1 MQQSGITPRYDPAMI
16 KRCLVVVVLGL
27 LVGPAVAEPSKA
39 KPPNPP
45 KIEGMFGFNSM
56 KVETAKCAKVTG
68 ALLTKLTNNYRCVT
82 PDNAEGSS
90 GVTITATCNAK
101 NGKGESMYLLFAN
114 AKDCNA
120 ERETESVAE

>member
-1 MQQSGITPRYDPAMI
+1 MI
-16 KRCLVVVVLGL
+16 KRCLAVVVLGL
-27 LVGPAVAEPSKA
+27 LVGPAVAEPSKT
-39 KPPNPP
+39 KPSNPP
-45 KIEGMFGFNSM
+45 KIEGMFAFNAM

-90 GVTITATCNAK
+90 GVMITATCKAK
-101 NGKGESMYLLFAN
+101 KAESMYLLFAN